1 MKTEHLKYIVEE
13 DTTFEKAMH
22 KILMNKCREVLVV
35 SGKKVKGTLSEG
47 DILKAFINGTQ
58 ISSQITNH
66 CNRNF
71 KYLEQTNNYKANA
84 LKYFLKYNI
93 NLIPI
98 VNKNFE
104 LKDVVVIKQLLKK

>member
-1 MKTEHLKYIVEE
+1 MKTEHLKYIIEE
-13 DTTFEKAMH
+13 GSTFEKAMH

-58 ISSQITNH
+58 ISAEVNNH
-66 CNRNF
+66 YNRNF
-71 KYLEQTNNYKANA
+71 KYLEQSSKAEA

-104 LKDVVVIKQLLKK
+104 LKDVIIIRQLLKK

>member
-1 MKTEHLKYIVEE
+1 MKREHLKYIVAE

-71 KYLEQTNNYKANA
+71 KFLEQSNKAEV
-84 LKYFLKYNI
+84 LKYFIKYNI